1 MDTRTTAGAGNASD
15 EVALDVPHRS
25 CHDSV
30 MKHGRPSA
38 SAEAVA
44 AARAHLTR
52 RGILDDVYAE
62 RFVGRAKRIA
72 LDRLAWLPSQP
83 QAISWIAA
91 RTWFFD
97 DLITGSLDGG
107 IRQVVIV
114 AAGYDARAW
123 RLAREG
129 VRFIEV
135 DHPATQARK
144 KALAPP
150 GGPEY
155 VAADLSLQRL
165 SDALASHLM
174 TSEPMVL
181 ICEGL
186 TYFLAETDVRSLLTQ
201 AAELATEGSRIGVN
215 FATPQAV
222 PLRWRPALVATR
234 LRQRWTREPIRFGLH
249 PDEAAA
255 FLAETGWNAAE
266 VLTHADLY
274 AKFLRT
280 TDLPQPP
287 SVGSYACKATK

>member
-1 MDTRTTAGAGNASD
+1 M
-15 EVALDVPHRS
+15 E
-25 CHDSV
+25 
-30 MKHGRPSA
+30 HGRPSG
-38 SAEAVA
+38 SAESVA

-52 RGILDDVYAE
+52 RGIVDDVYAE
-62 RFVGRAKRIA
+62 RFVRPAKRIA
-72 LDRLAWLPSQP
+72 LDRLGWLPGP
-83 QAISWIAA
+83 ARGISWIAA
-91 RTWFFD
+91 RTHFFD
-97 DLITGSLDGG
+97 DLITESLDGG

-150 GGPEY
+150 GGPKY
-155 VAADLSLQRL
+155 IAADLSVQRL

-186 TYFLAETDVRSLLTQ
+186 TYYLVESEVRSLLTQ
-201 AAELATEGSRIGVN
+201 AAEGAAEGSQFGVD
-215 FATPQAV
+215 FATTQAV
-222 PLRWRPALVATR
+222 PLRWRLALAATR
-234 LRQRWTREPIRFGLH
+234 LWHRWTREPLRFQLH
-249 PDEAAA
+249 SHDAAA

-274 AKFLRT
+274 AKFLRS

-287 SVGSYACKATK
+287 SVGSYACTATK